1 METREEGQTARP
13 QQNVGVEIE
22 VPQGTAWP
30 LTMAFG
36 ATLMGTGLVTT
47 GLVSEL
53 GIVLFVAGA
62 VGWFRAVL
70 PSERVA
76 RVSVAPELQPLPAAR
91 PPTSHPA
98 IAEAA
103 HRAHLPVE
111 TYPVRAGIKGGA
123 VGAVVMAMIAAAYGL
138 ISGHGIW
145 YPLNLFVAGF
155 YAPALEATTEQLSA
169 FHGALTLFG
178 LVIHAVTSLLV
189 GTVYG
194 MLLPMFP
201 RRPIVAGGLIAPLVW
216 SAFLY
221 PMMGII
227 NPVLAQRI
235 NWGWFIVSQI
245 GFGLAAG
252 VVVSRSLRIPTRQS
266 EPFAERI
273 GLETGRRP

>member
-1 METREEGQTARP
+1 MAMETRDEGQVAHTEP
-13 QQNVGVEIE
+13 VEIE
-22 VPQGTAWP
+22 VPAPTAWP

-36 ATLMGTGLVTT
+36 AILVGAGLVTT
-47 GLVSEL
+47 GLVSLL
-53 GIVLFVAGA
+53 GIVLFVAGV
-62 VGWFRAVL
+62 VGWFGVVL
-70 PSERVA
+70 PSERVVRMTVEPA
-76 RVSVAPELQPLPAAR
+76 LEPLPAPR

-98 IAEAA
+98 IAEAR
-103 HRAHLPVE
+103 HRARLPVE

-123 VGAVVMAMIAAAYGL
+123 VGAVVMAVIAAAYGL

-178 LVIHAVTSLLV
+178 LVIHGVTSLLI

-201 RRPIVAGGLIAPLVW
+201 RRPILAGGLVAPLVW
-216 SAFLY
+216 SALLY
-221 PMMGII
+221 PTIGII
-227 NPVLAQRI
+227 NPVLAHRI
-235 NWGWFIVSQI
+235 SWGWFIVSQL